1 MNECK
6 RESQILSS
14 ECKMSIKDYFNSV
27 QADAIA
33 IGASSVGLSITEKV
47 EITKEIKQ
55 VTRKDAKKRL

>member
-1 MNECK
+1 
-6 RESQILSS
+6 
-14 ECKMSIKDYFNSV
+14 MSIKDYFNSV